1 MPRRL
6 ILASASPRR
15 KELLALLKLPFD
27 VIPTDIDEEWFI
39 ERSDGSPSEIAE
51 ELAREKATD
60 IFYQISQGHLLG
72 AEHNTIVLAADTIVV
87 SDRGGE
93 QVILG
98 KPEGPDDARRM
109 LRLLSGTTH
118 SVLTGLCL
126 MECEWSEEH
135 PIWWPFWNTRVIDTQ
150 VQFRELSEEMIAA
163 YLETGEPFDKA
174 GAYGIQG
181 YASAFVEAVY
191 GDYFNVVGLPIQ
203 TVARMLENI
212 GIEWWRGEA
221 ALK

>member
-1 MPRRL
+1 MTKRI

-15 KELLALLKLPFD
+15 KELLALLRLPFD
-27 VIPTDIDEEWFI
+27 VIPTDVDEEWFI

-51 ELAREKATD
+51 ELAREKAMD
-60 IFYQISQGHLLG
+60 IFLQVSHGHIR
-72 AEHNTIVLAADTIVV
+72 AETPTIVLAADTIVV

-98 KPEGPDDARRM
+98 KPDGADDARRM
-109 LRLLSGTTH
+109 LRLLSNTSH

-126 MECEWSEEH
+126 MECDLTDGDV
-135 PIWWPFWNTRVIDTQ
+135 WWPVWNTRVVDTQ
-150 VQFRELSEEMIAA
+150 VQFRELSNEMIEA
-163 YLETGEPFDKA
+163 YLATGEPFDKA

-181 YASAFVEAVY
+181 YASAFVEAVH

-203 TVARMLENI
+203 TVAKMLENI
-212 GIEWWRGEA
+212 GIEWWHGAA
-221 ALK
+221 ALES